1 MGSRKR
7 QGTRLA
13 ACALAL
19 GMLFACGA
27 GAPAANADAPA
38 ATDVL
43 LILDTTASMETA
55 LAAAKAEI
63 ETSVNQIN
71 SDLPNVHYAVA
82 QVRDYQNVY
91 GEPGD
96 TPWEL
101 VQPMTDDTASVV
113 NAVGGLHASGGGT
126 APESYARALWEGRL
140 GGSVGW
146 RPQAKHV
153 IVLVG
158 DAFPH
163 DDDLDQ
169 GIPSADWIVGS
180 PWNTGTDPGPDETV
194 GTPDD
199 LDWQTVLSQLASDET
214 PLMFLFYRGTDPMLP
229 YWDSWTAATG
239 GLMENGGSGQ
249 LPTDLVYL
257 VERGAGLPPC
267 IDPSDSPPCAEAPHD
282 HTTNWKGKRGSV
294 ELDRAAADRVPFQ
307 VRVTGAVDATAD
319 LLDPTTATLSTD
331 PNRTLE
337 IAGPL
342 APTATFALATGRFG
356 DAPGVS
362 SSPPSMTMNL
372 AWPDSAT
379 DRGAALSLYTLA
391 SHSSYSRNFAHVQ
404 LDATVQGSLST
415 SVGVMATW
423 AETHRWLGRVGRGS
437 ALAWWLTQYAN
448 RVPSGW
454 GTPLQFD
461 ALTPMLRG
469 FIARARELA
478 GNIKPQRPAAKA
490 PALRASVLSRG
501 RRLGRS
507 MPAWRANVPAQ
518 FASSPSDG
526 AGLRRELGVMPA
538 GRKALRHGSWR
549 RVRALASRASA
560 SLLGMPLASRQQP
573 LWVSARRVRAGH
585 PVTVLA
591 SGLRGARE
599 LGVTIVGPAYSA
611 EARLRARAGTAAAT
625 LLLPP
630 DLPAGRYWVG
640 VLDFSRLDAAS
651 GPVRIA
657 STAISV
663 RP

>member
-1 MGSRKR
+1 MHTLLLGA
-7 QGTRLA
+7 L
-13 ACALAL
+13 LAL
-19 GMLFACGA
+19 GI
-27 GAPAANADAPA
+27 GAPAAHADAPA

-43 LILDTTASMETA
+43 LILDTTASMDTA
-55 LAAAKAEI
+55 LAAAKTEI
-63 ETSVNQIN
+63 ESSIDQIN
-71 SDLPNVHYAVA
+71 SDLPNVHYALA
-82 QVRDYQNVY
+82 QVRDYESVY

-96 TPWEL
+96 SPWQL
-101 VQPMTDDTASVV
+101 VQPMTDDSASIVS
-113 NAVGGLHASGGGT
+113 AVGGLHASGGGT

-146 RPQAKHV
+146 RPEAKHV

-163 DDDLDQ
+163 DDDLDE
-169 GIPSADWIVGS
+169 GIATTDWIVGA
-180 PWNTGTDPGPDETV
+180 PWDTGIDPGPDEVV
-194 GTPDD
+194 GTSDD
-199 LDWQTVLSQLASDET
+199 LDWQAVLAQLAADDT

-229 YWDSWTAATG
+229 YWNSWTAATG

-267 IDPSDSPPCAEAPHD
+267 IDPTDSPPCAEAPHD

-307 VRVTGAVDATAD
+307 LRVTGAIDATAD

-342 APTATFALATGRFG
+342 APTATYGLATGRF
-356 DAPGVS
+356 DNAPGAS
-362 SSPPSMTMNL
+362 SSPPSLTLGL
-372 AWPDSAT
+372 AWPESAT
-379 DRGAALSLYTLA
+379 DRGAALPLFTIA
-391 SHSSYSRNFAHVQ
+391 SHTAYQRTFAHVQ
-404 LDATVQGSLST
+404 FDATVQGSLTT

-423 AETHRWLGRVGRGS
+423 ADTHRWLGRVGRGS
-437 ALAWWLTQYAN
+437 ALSWWLAQYAN
-448 RVPSGW
+448 RVPSAW

-461 ALTPMLRG
+461 ALTPMLRA

-478 GNIKPQRPAAKA
+478 GNVTPPRPAAK
-490 PALRASVLSRG
+490 PPGLRASVLSRG
-501 RRLGRS
+501 RRLRRS
-507 MPAWRANVPAQ
+507 MPAWHADVPAQ

-526 AGLRRELGVMPA
+526 AGLRRELAVTPA

-549 RVRALASRASA
+549 RVSALASRASA

-573 LWVSARRVRAGH
+573 LWVSAKRVRAGH
-585 PVTVLA
+585 AVTVLA

-611 EARLRARAGTAAAT
+611 EGRLRARAGTAAAT
-625 LLLPP
+625 LLLPA

-640 VLDFSRLDAAS
+640 VLDFSRLDRSS

-657 STAISV
+657 STGISV
-663 RP
+663 KR